1 MNREWQV
8 RRDTKIQGA
17 LGKREV
23 TEPNETSGSVAYL
36 GATPPLKKKDLLTV
50 FLTISKKYRCL
61 YMTYIIDFQLCLLT
75 LLSSGKSTENYNSY
89 FKISKTSA
97 FSCR

>member
-1 MNREWQV
+1 MNREQQV

-36 GATPPLKKKDLLTV
+36 GANPPPTPLKEK
-50 FLTISKKYRCL
+50 
-61 YMTYIIDFQLCLLT
+61 
-75 LLSSGKSTENYNSY
+75 
-89 FKISKTSA
+89 
-97 FSCR
+97 